1 VSSRT
6 AVTRTIRLDGDT
18 DKALSTLAEKER
30 VSVNFLV
37 NRALRK
43 FIEWDVYAEKFGFL
57 SLPASLITKMMSYLS
72 EDEAKEMG
80 RWAGQNLMK
89 DFLTFWFKEVSITTL
104 VKGFPSLESK
114 YGKSFE
120 YEEHVDGGKWTI
132 ILKHGRGIKWS
143 IYYEEILRSVF
154 DSLLKKEVRT
164 EKTEDQV
171 VARFS
176 AV

>member
-1 VSSRT
+1 MSSRT

-57 SLPASLITKMMSYLS
+57 SVPASLITKMMSYLT

>member
-1 VSSRT
+1 MSTRT

-18 DKALSTLAEKER
+18 DRALSSLAEKDR

-43 FIEWDVYAEKFGFL
+43 FIEWDVYADKFGFV
-57 SLPASLITKMMSYLS
+57 SMPASLIAKMMNYLT
-72 EDEAKEMG
+72 DAEAKEMG
-80 RWAGQNLMK
+80 QWAGQNLVK
-89 DFLTFWFKEVSITTL
+89 DFLTFWFKEVSLSTL
-104 VKGFPSLESK
+104 VKGYPSLESK

-120 YEEHVDGGKWTI
+120 YEEHVDGGRWTI
-132 ILKHGRGIKWS
+132 IMKHGRGLKWS

-154 DSLLKKEVRT
+154 ENLLKRDIKT

>member
-1 VSSRT
+1 LAGRT

-18 DKALSTLAEKER
+18 DRALSTLAEKER

-43 FIEWDVYAEKFGFL
+43 FIEWDVYAEKFGFV
-57 SLPASLITKMMSYLS
+57 SMPASLITKMMSYLS
-72 EDEAKEMG
+72 DEEAKEMG
-80 RWAGQNLMK
+80 RWAGQNLVK
-89 DFLTFWFKEVSITTL
+89 DFLTFWFKEVSVTTL
-104 VKGFPSLESK
+104 VKGYPALESK

-120 YEEHVDGGKWTI
+120 YEEHVEGGRWTI
-132 ILKHGRGIKWS
+132 ILKHGRGAKWS
-143 IYYEEILRSVF
+143 YYYEELLRSVF
-154 DSLLKKEVRT
+154 EQLLKKEVKT
-164 EKTEDQV
+164 ERTEDQV

>member
-57 SLPASLITKMMSYLS
+57 SVPASLITKMMSYLS

>member
-1 VSSRT
+1 MAGRT

-18 DKALSTLAEKER
+18 DRALSTLAEKER

-43 FIEWDVYAEKFGFL
+43 FIEWDVYADKFGFVSMPS
-57 SLPASLITKMMSYLS
+57 SLVTKMMSYLS
-72 EDEAKEMG
+72 DEEAKEMG
-80 RWAGQNLMK
+80 RWAGQNLVK
-89 DFLTFWFKEVSITTL
+89 DFLTFWFKEVSVTTL
-104 VKGFPSLESK
+104 VKGYPALESK

-120 YEEHVDGGKWTI
+120 YEEHVEGGRWTI

-143 IYYEEILRSVF
+143 HYYEELLRSVF
-154 DSLLKKEVRT
+154 EQLLKKEVKT
-164 EKTEDQV
+164 ERTEDQV

>member
-1 VSSRT
+1 MPSRK

-18 DKALSTLAEKER
+18 DEALSTLAEKER

-57 SLPASLITKMMSYLS
+57 SMPASLVTKMMSYLS
-72 EDEAKEMG
+72 DDEAKEMG
-80 RWAGQNLMK
+80 EWAGQNLVK
-89 DFLTFWFKEVSITTL
+89 DFLTFWFKEVSVTTL
-104 VKGFPSLESK
+104 VKGYPALESK
-114 YGKSFE
+114 YGRAFE
-120 YEEHVDGGKWTI
+120 YEEHVDGGRWTI
-132 ILKHGRGIKWS
+132 ILKHGRGLKWS
-143 IYYEEILRSVF
+143 IYYEQILLSVF
-154 DSLLKKEVRT
+154 GNLLHREVKT